1 MKLYK
6 DINTQTNFLVS
17 YKYIIFVYN
26 ILNIYIYLSKIIMKY
41 LKSLPIFFVISL
53 LALPT
58 MAGDKGYVGEEGT
71 EIEVTRAS
79 NPAPEY
85 PRRAIRLG
93 LEGSVRLEFD
103 VDTDGSVLDPY
114 VVESSPAG
122 VFDRAAIKAVRK
134 FLYEPP
140 TYNGTS
146 VKVNNVQIDL
156 VFQLAE

>member
-114 VVESSPAG
+114 VVESKPAG

-156 VFQLAE
+156 IFELAE

>member
-114 VVESSPAG
+114 VVESKPAG

-156 VFQLAE
+156 VFELAE

>member
-1 MKLYK
+1 
-6 DINTQTNFLVS
+6 
-17 YKYIIFVYN
+17 
-26 ILNIYIYLSKIIMKY
+26 MKY
-41 LKSLPIFFVISL
+41 LNTLSVFTFAFLLTLPIF
-53 LALPT
+53 
-58 MAGDKGYVGEEGT
+58 AGDKGYVGEEGT
-71 EIEVTRAS
+71 EIEVTRVS

-93 LEGSVRLEFD
+93 VEGSVRLEFD

-134 FLYEPP
+134 FLYEPR

-156 VFQLAE
+156 TFRLAN

>member
-41 LKSLPIFFVISL
+41 LKSLPIFFIISL

-114 VVESSPAG
+114 VVESKPAG

-156 VFQLAE
+156 VFELAE

>member
-1 MKLYK
+1 
-6 DINTQTNFLVS
+6 
-17 YKYIIFVYN
+17 
-26 ILNIYIYLSKIIMKY
+26 MKY
-41 LKSLPIFFVISL
+41 LNILSVCTSAFLLTSPIF
-53 LALPT
+53 
-58 MAGDKGYVGEEGT
+58 AGDIGYVGEEGT
-71 EIEVTRAS
+71 EIEVTRVS

-156 VFQLAE
+156 TFRLAN

>member
-1 MKLYK
+1 MTNMKSLNY
-6 DINTQTNFLVS
+6 LS
-17 YKYIIFVYN
+17 IFV
-26 ILNIYIYLSKIIMKY
+26 
-41 LKSLPIFFVISL
+41 FTFL
-53 LALPT
+53 LAIPVF
-58 MAGDKGYVGEEGT
+58 AGDKGYVGEEGT
-71 EIEVTRAS
+71 EIEVIRVS

-93 LEGSVRLEFD
+93 VEGSVKLEFD

-134 FLYEPP
+134 FLYEAP

-146 VKVNNVQIDL
+146 VKVNNVQI
-156 VFQLAE
+156 VLAFKLAG

>member
-1 MKLYK
+1 MKYFNSL
-6 DINTQTNFLVS
+6 S
-17 YKYIIFVYN
+17 IFV
-26 ILNIYIYLSKIIMKY
+26 
-41 LKSLPIFFVISL
+41 FAFL
-53 LALPT
+53 LAVPAF
-58 MAGDKGYVGEEGT
+58 AGDKGYVGEEGT
-71 EIEVTRAS
+71 EIEVTRVS
-79 NPAPEY
+79 NPSPEY

-114 VVESSPAG
+114 VVESNPAG

-140 TYNGTS
+140 SYNGTS

-156 VFQLAE
+156 IFRLAD